1 MVWIF
6 RGFGRDEIR
15 KQVMVT
21 ALIQLLT
28 SKTSTFVE
36 IMDNKD
42 LTNIII

>member
-1 MVWIF
+1 
-6 RGFGRDEIR
+6 
-15 KQVMVT
+15 MVT